1 MVKVL
6 RRLPLHCDPGSE
18 WNYGISTD
26 IVGYLCEVLSG
37 KSFDEHLQKNI
48 FDPLRMFDTG
58 FSVIPVMQKGSVP
71 VIGLE

>member
-6 RRLPLHCDPGSE
+6 GTLPLHCDPGSE

-37 KSFDEHLQKNI
+37 ESFDKHLQKNI

-71 VIGLE
+71 VIELE